1 MTSTEKNEL
10 MERIKILTEELEK
23 LKSMVNEPTMDE
35 GQLSMDDVLDE
46 LEQAK
51 KELKEKLEK
60 NIEKFNKQS
69 EAMKKNIEK
78 VKAMLILETDLEKIN
93 VTDAIEGL
101 TEELKE
107 LENEAET
114 LKNDIEM
121 FKAEVNSE
129 GLSLTVEEINSKLK
143 EFKTRLKDLKKTQ
156 IEKYNLRVEKTNK
169 LLGEY
174 KSKVPVN
181 TDVYEYVSGLE
192 SLELC
197 STVVRDWQ
205 HMSCIKSIDY
215 NKLIEMNNTFKSID
229 EKLGAMKSLTDELN
243 EELNFIN
250 DKVIELDVLVTDEM
264 SLDDVLESQTKVE
277 VLSDLL
283 LAFGTKLEKVS
294 SDKKITEEEYK
305 KISERYQ
312 SYTVSHLTFLQK
324 VGKKPT
330 NGEQLQYDRISK
342 MVDAFVV
349 DINEFSFKVESLH
362 GKVLLSAKELFE
374 GESKLLGSRF
384 AQISEEIE
392 KMHNDKLIDD
402 NQYESLQKR
411 MADAESKYN
420 GANLKLNESQM
431 YLMNQELI
439 YSFLNGNIDGLEKTI
454 DSLEKHLDT
463 LEKPI
468 KDRKIRKNIDAI
480 FKRLE
485 AEIKNIEKQ
494 LEMNKETDVEK
505 YEATKERL
513 TAVKSKLDGLGKKY
527 RKKCPLLVRAVKS
540 AKNFFKKYKKQLL
553 LIAGLVAFAMMA
565 HSVIIPAIIH
575 GNILLAKTMP
585 ALRGPILTINN
596 LLGGM
601 IGTTLHTDS
610 LAFLRDGITLG
621 SGVASKCLL
630 QGVALSGLG
639 SAALIAPVVIM
650 IKKLIEKMKT
660 AELKQKLSE
669 GKEKV
674 VSGIKTGTEKVVT
687 GIKTKKEEISE
698 NRKNKKSGNL
708 AKKEIKNS
716 IKETLNDFEKS
727 GLTVE
732 EYCKENNIEGFM
744 ADLLKVYDEDM
755 KKNKEDLNNKKGG
768 RK

>member
-1 MTSTEKNEL
+1 
-10 MERIKILTEELEK
+10 
-23 LKSMVNEPTMDE
+23 
-35 GQLSMDDVLDE
+35 
-46 LEQAK
+46 
-51 KELKEKLEK
+51 
-60 NIEKFNKQS
+60 
-69 EAMKKNIEK
+69 MKKNIEK
-78 VKAMLILETDLEKIN
+78 VKAMLILEVDPEKLN
-93 VTDAIEGL
+93 GTDAIEGL
-101 TEELKE
+101 TEELKGFE
-107 LENEAET
+107 KEAED
-114 LKNDIEM
+114 LKNDIEI

-169 LLGEY
+169 LLVEY
-174 KSKVPVN
+174 KAKVPVN
-181 TDVYEYVSGLE
+181 TDVYEYVNGLE

-197 STVVRDWQ
+197 NTVVRDWQ
-205 HMSCIKSIDY
+205 HMSCIKNINY
-215 NKLIEMNNTFKSID
+215 NKLIEMNNAFKSID
-229 EKLGAMKSLTDELN
+229 EKLDAMKSLTDELN

-277 VLSDLL
+277 ALSDLL

-294 SDKKITEEEYK
+294 SEKKITEEEYK

-312 SYTVSHLTFLQK
+312 SYMVSHLTFLQK

-330 NGEQLQYDRISK
+330 NGELQYDRISK

-411 MADAESKYN
+411 MADAELKYN
-420 GANLKLNESQM
+420 DANLKLNESQM
-431 YLMNQELI
+431 YLMNQDLI

-494 LEMNKETDVEK
+494 LEMNKETDEEK

-575 GNILLAKTMP
+575 GNILLAKTIP

-621 SGVASKCLL
+621 PGVASKCLL

-674 VSGIKTGTEKVVT
+674 VSGIKAGTEKVVT
-687 GIKTKKEEISE
+687 GIKNKTEEISE
-698 NRKNKKSGNL
+698 NRKNKK
-708 AKKEIKNS
+708 
-716 IKETLNDFEKS
+716 
-727 GLTVE
+727 
-732 EYCKENNIEGFM
+732 
-744 ADLLKVYDEDM
+744 
-755 KKNKEDLNNKKGG
+755 
-768 RK
+768 R